1 MQIDRILVT
10 GDQLFYRRHQPL
22 FTELAAYYPSVDHL
36 AINSAYEAGTSKTIQ
51 KYFYALYSLL
61 TTGSAGSFRKT
72 SQTFMRRSLEVER
85 AIQQHNTR
93 PDLVFHLFGLYA
105 PCWNPPTV
113 PYVMYLDYTMSLA
126 KRSWEDWARFRT
138 ERAFQDWVECERHA
152 YQNATHVFTMSDL
165 VKQSLIQD
173 YGVAPGK
180 ATVVGSSTRLSS
192 PTSGSKPMGSRR
204 LLFNGSDFKRKGGDI
219 VLEAFQQVRQVLPD
233 ATLTIVGKKLP
244 GAIEGVDNPGH
255 VSSNEEMRDLFLNAD
270 LVVAPARCEPFAIFV
285 IEAMSYGVPCIV
297 TDRGAMK
304 EIVDHGVSGVV
315 LSDLDP
321 RQLADHIVALLK
333 DPVRLQ
339 QYSQAAQ
346 QKVRDRLNWK
356 AIAQKVSTVLNEL

>member
-22 FTELAAYYPSVDHL
+22 FTELAAYYSSIDYL
-36 AINSAYEAGTSKTIQ
+36 AINSAYEAGTSKTVQ
-51 KYFYALYSLL
+51 KYLYALYSLL
-61 TTGSAGSFRKT
+61 TTGSAGAFRKT

-85 AIQQHNTR
+85 AIQQNSTK

-105 PCWNPPTV
+105 PFWNQPTV

-126 KRSWEDWARFRT
+126 RRNWEDWAKFRT
-138 ERAFQDWVECERHA
+138 ERAFQDWVDCERHA
-152 YQNATHVFTMSDL
+152 YQNATHVLTMSNL

-173 YGVAPGK
+173 YGVAPERV
-180 ATVVGSSTRLSS
+180 TVVGSSTRLSNPS
-192 PTSGSKPMGSRR
+192 SDDKQMGSHR

-219 VLEAFQQVRQVLPD
+219 VLEAFEQVRQVLPD

-244 GAIEGVDNPGH
+244 GTIDGIDNPGH
-255 VSSNEEMRDLFLNAD
+255 VSSNEEMRNLFFNAD

-304 EIVDHGVSGVV
+304 EIVDHGVNGVV
-315 LSDLDP
+315 LPDLDP
-321 RQLADHIVALLK
+321 KQLADNIISLLQN
-333 DPVRLQ
+333 PSTLQ
-339 QYSQAAQ
+339 QYSQGAK
-346 QKVRDRLNWK
+346 QKVQEVLNWR
-356 AIAQKVSTVLNEL
+356 AIAQKVSVILNEL